1 MYPIL
6 LQPQASV
13 LSLSLPIKALAC
25 TAALEFT
32 VEEATCSPKLSF
44 LQLAC

>member
-6 LQPQASV
+6 LQPPATV
-13 LSLSLPIKALAC
+13 VSLSLTIKALAC
-25 TAALEFT
+25 TVALEFT
-32 VEEATCSPKLSF
+32 AEEATCSPKLSF